1 MSVNYPVS
9 SRVRAYGKARLE
21 VARRAASPQERAKL
35 WKPPAH
41 PFPFVWGQEWKQCVE
56 YKVDDYAAEVGF
68 LIDVLGLVVKS
79 FDPEYAM
86 FTSPRGDFL
95 FSVAQAN
102 EDYPSTPPDALRIQ
116 FMLADILETAAELE
130 QRGIQFEQPPQPCQ
144 PGSSL
149 HIGYFRTPHGIC
161 IDLWGMVEQAFA
173 QERAGDE
180 IEEQD
185 FAGEDEQTE
194 EPEAENQLAFPGLAP
209 LPKAEADD
217 DEEDDDWDES
227 EWEEDE
233 EEKEPYRPVPAAY
246 APAAPQPP
254 ARLPATASAAQPAAR
269 GWPAALPPIK
279 PGGNGHSSVQPP
291 KPKPPE
297 PEYVDED

>member
-9 SRVRAYGKARLE
+9 ARVRAYGKARLE

-41 PFPFVWGQEWKQCVE
+41 PFPFVWGREWKQCVE

-102 EDYPSTPPDALRIQ
+102 EDNPSTPPDALRIQ
-116 FMLADILETAAELE
+116 FMVADILETAAELE

-161 IDLWGMVEQAFA
+161 IDLWGMVEQEFV
-173 QERAGDE
+173 QERAADE
-180 IEEQD
+180 VEEQD
-185 FAGEDEQTE
+185 FADEEAE
-194 EPEAENQLAFPGLAP
+194 EPVAENQLAFPGLAP
-209 LPKAEADD
+209 LPKADVDDDD
-217 DEEDDDWDES
+217 DEDWDETD
-227 EWEEDE
+227 WEEDE
-233 EEKEPYRPVPAAY
+233 EEKEPYQPVAAAY
-246 APAAPQPP
+246 RPAAPQPS
-254 ARLPATASAAQPAAR
+254 ARLPATVSAAQPAAR

-291 KPKPPE
+291 KPPE